1 MLAGL
6 LPGQRESLAPCVY
19 SPIPINGRFVVK
31 SKYFKGGQ
39 CVVTEACLAI
49 FFFFLVPEPMI
60 YDLQLQP
67 TLLQK

>member
-1 MLAGL
+1 MPAGCCWDRGDRW
-6 LPGQRESLAPCVY
+6 LPVRV
-19 SPIPINGRFVVK
+19 SPIPVNGRFVVK

-39 CVVTEACLAI
+39 CVVTEACLA
-49 FFFFLVPEPMI
+49 FFLVPEPMI